1 MTWSVERGKNEG
13 RTIQGLVICFL
24 LFNLMYMGNKATY
37 TFLLEINDVKLPL
50 TVTRSQRGPHLQVI
64 DNNNMSIIKLHYGFD
79 KMSCL
84 FACLYFPEII

>member
-1 MTWSVERGKNEG
+1 MKVVQFKDWLSVFYYLTLCTWAIKQH
-13 RTIQGLVICFL
+13 TL
-24 LFNLMYMGNKATY
+24 
-37 TFLLEINDVKLPL
+37 LLEINDVKLPL
-50 TVTRSQRGPHLQVI
+50 TVTRSQRGPHFQVI